1 MFDPHK
7 DWPPIGTVV
16 RLKGADRL
24 AMIVGYMAVDGNTRQ
39 AWDYAGY
46 PYPEGKQDP
55 EEVFFDRENIDELY
69 QAGFCDAEG
78 MAFLAYISSA
88 EPSYKKDRAARKSQL
103 AVVGARE

>member
-7 DWPPIGTVV
+7 DWLPIGTVV

-24 AMIVGYMAVDGNTRQ
+24 AMIVGYMAVDGNTHQ

-55 EEVFFDRENIDELY
+55 VAVFFDRANIDELF
-69 QAGFCDAEG
+69 QVGFCDAEG
-78 MAFLAYISSA
+78 MAFLAYISSS
-88 EPSYKKDRAARKSQL
+88 EPSYERNRSARKTEL
-103 AVVGARE
+103 VAVGTRE